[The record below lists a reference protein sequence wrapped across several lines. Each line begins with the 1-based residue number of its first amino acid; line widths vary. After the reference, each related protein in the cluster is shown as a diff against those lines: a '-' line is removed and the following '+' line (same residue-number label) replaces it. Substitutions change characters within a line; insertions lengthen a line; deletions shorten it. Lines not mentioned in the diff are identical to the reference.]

1 MFTICNVVISIVET
15 ILTSPS
21 AGFGANT
28 NVVTSISFTP
38 TVAVEKPKGPT
49 TSLILLLPPQSVW
62 IYAS

>member
-1 MFTICNVVISIVET
+1 MFTICNVVISVVDT

-38 TVAVEKPKGPT
+38 RVVVVKVTGPT